1 MAEPRI
7 ELVQRMFEAFA
18 ARDAEAMRPLIDP
31 GVEYVAPDTA
41 KLVGRN
47 EPYVGVNGMQSY
59 LRDIARVWDE
69 MRAVSLR
76 YQAVEKGVLV
86 EGRIVTR
93 TKNGLLVD
101 APAQWV
107 VEVAG
112 DKIVRATLFRDQ
124 AKARQAAGLES

>member
-1 MAEPRI
+1 
-7 ELVQRMFEAFA
+7 
-18 ARDAEAMRPLIDP
+18 MRRRCGPCSIP
-31 GVEYVAPDTA
+31 ASVRRAGHA

-47 EPYVGVNGMQSY
+47 EPYIGVNGLKSY

-76 YQAVEKGVLV
+76 YEAVEKGVLV

-93 TKNGLLVD
+93 TKTGLLVD
-101 APAQWV
+101 APAQWF

-112 DKIVRATLFRDQ
+112 ERIVRATLFRDQ

>member
-1 MAEPRI
+1 MTEPRI
-7 ELVQRMFEAFA
+7 ELVRKLFEAFG
-18 ARDAEAMRPLIDP
+18 ARDAEAMRSLLDP
-31 GVEYVAPDTA
+31 EIEYVAPDTA
-41 KLVGRN
+41 KLVGRSG
-47 EPYVGVNGMQSY
+47 PYIGINGMQAY

-76 YQAVEKGVLV
+76 YQAVENGVLV

-93 TKNGLLVD
+93 TKAGLLVD
-101 APAQWV
+101 APAQWL

-124 AKARQAAGLES
+124 AEARKAAGLES

>member
-1 MAEPRI
+1 MTEPRI
-7 ELVQRMFEAFA
+7 ELVQRLFDAFG
-18 ARDAEAMRPLIDP
+18 ARDAEAMRPLLDP
-31 GVEYVAPDTA
+31 AIEYVAPDTQ
-41 KLVGRN
+41 KLVGRSG
-47 EPYVGVNGMQSY
+47 PYVGVNGLQSY

-76 YQAVEKGVLV
+76 YEAVEKGVLV

-101 APAQWV
+101 APAQWF

-112 DKIVRATLFRDQ
+112 DRIVRATLFRDQ